1 MFRSVSYKLGAIL
14 GGFVIFI
21 LGSVFSTFWAV
32 NSQKSDS
39 PVINLAGRQRMLT
52 QKMSKEALGVQKG
65 VEMEKYRE
73 QLRQTA
79 DMFDHTLKALVT
91 GGKAPSGDGGHVIL
105 PPTKNHDILKQLQK
119 VQSSWE
125 RFHQAVKTV
134 LEEDPAGLAFIQAVE
149 TIEAMSNPLLK
160 EMNKAVGMYERESAR
175 KISRLKGILVGF
187 LLAGL
192 VLAVVGYLVTNR
204 IVANPIKRLAE
215 QAQAV
220 ARGDLS
226 SESLRIRTR
235 DEIGALAN
243 SFREMTDALQNLVAE
258 TRVLI
263 QASQDGKL
271 DQRANA
277 DKFQGVYRDL
287 VEGINGTLDA
297 VVAPINEAAE
307 VLQKVAA
314 GDLKSRMKGKYKG
327 DFSKIK
333 EALNKAVSNLSE
345 AFSRIEAM
353 KDEQV
358 KTMESLIAETK
369 MLIDSARDGQLD
381 TRADATKFEGEPREL
396 IEALNEMLDT
406 IVRPL
411 REASAA
417 LERVAARDLT
427 VRMEGDYRGEFAKIK
442 EALNKAVKNL
452 DEGLTQVAIGA
463 DQVASAAGQISAG
476 SQSLAQG
483 TSEQASSLE
492 EVSSSLQEMASMTR
506 QNAANA
512 KEARGLSDGARSSA
526 EKGSQS
532 MARLSEAMD
541 KIKVSADETAK
552 IVKTID
558 EIAFQTNLLALNA
571 AVEAARAGDAGKG
584 FAVVA
589 EEVRNLAMRSAE
601 AAKTTAD
608 LIEESV
614 NNAENGVVLNQE
626 VLKNLEEINDQVN
639 KVSTVM
645 TEITAASEQQSQ
657 GIEQITTAVE
667 QMNQVTQQTAAN
679 AEESAA
685 AAEELS
691 GQAAEMQ
698 SMVTSFQLTDVGS
711 VGRSVGRGDVGGRS
725 EGLTGSPVKVV
736 TEAEVGLSGTEDNGG
751 AERVDPESVIPF
763 KDEDDMDVL
772 KEF

>member
-14 GGFVIFI
+14 GGFVLFI
-21 LGSVFSTFWAV
+21 VGTVVATLWAV
-32 NSQKSDS
+32 NSQKVDFLNIR
-39 PVINLAGRQRMLT
+39 VATRQRALT
-52 QKMSKEALGVQKG
+52 QTMIRETLGVQKG
-65 VEMEKYRE
+65 EEVEKYRNR
-73 QLRQTA
+73 LDKTA
-79 DMFDHTLKALVT
+79 KMFDRSLAALIA
-91 GGKAPSGDGGHVIL
+91 GGQISGSDGQIVSL
-105 PPTKNHDILKQLQK
+105 PKITNDKHLMMWTE
-119 VQSSWE
+119 VRSSWKK
-125 RFHQAVKTV
+125 FYDAVQVV
-134 LEEDPAGLAFIQAVE
+134 LREDPASSAFDQAVE
-149 TIEAMSNPLLK
+149 QIEVMSAPFLETVDRAVAMHEADFSQKL
-160 EMNKAVGMYERESAR
+160 
-175 KISRLKGILVGF
+175 SRLKQVLVVF
-187 LLAGL
+187 LLAG
-192 VLAVVGYLVTNR
+192 VALAIFGLALTNR
-204 IVANPIKRLAE
+204 IVVRPIQRVADLA
-215 QAQAV
+215 QSV
-220 ARGDLS
+220 AEGDLTTQDLNINTKDEMGTLAKAFGQVVHTLQDLIAETGQLMKWSKQGLLDKRGDV
-226 SESLRIRTR
+226 T
-235 DEIGALAN
+235 
-243 SFREMTDALQNLVAE
+243 
-258 TRVLI
+258 
-263 QASQDGKL
+263 
-271 DQRANA
+271 
-277 DKFQGVYRDL
+277 KFQGVYGDL
-287 VEGINGTLDA
+287 IQGINDTLDA
-297 VVAPINEAAE
+297 VVAPINEASK
-307 VLQKVAA
+307 VLQKVA
-314 GDLKSRMKGKYKG
+314 GRDLNTRMKGNYEG
-327 DFSKIK
+327 DFAKIK
-333 EALNKAVSNLSE
+333 EALNKAINNLKE
-345 AFSRIEAM
+345 AFSQIEAL

-358 KTMESLIAETK
+358 NTMESLIAETRG
-369 MLIDSARDGQLD
+369 LIESAKEGQLD
-381 TRADATKFEGEPREL
+381 RRAEVSKFEGETREL
-396 IEALNEMLDT
+396 VQALNEMLDT

-763 KDEDDMDVL
+763 HDKND
-772 KEF
+772 KEILSDF